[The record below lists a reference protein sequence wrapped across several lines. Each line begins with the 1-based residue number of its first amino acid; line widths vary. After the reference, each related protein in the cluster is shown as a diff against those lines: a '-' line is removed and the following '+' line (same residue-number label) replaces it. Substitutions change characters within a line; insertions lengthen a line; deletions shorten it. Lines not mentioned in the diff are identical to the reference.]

1 MPPKKQKRQND
12 VISNRAG
19 DETGTPV
26 SSEPI
31 FAEAFS
37 DENATPV
44 SKFTTD
50 LSTASFRVGI
60 SRKRGGL
67 SRQPSNLVLL
77 DIDPD
82 SQDSGISLGSNRTV
96 TPLTPL
102 DDVKV
107 ADEELK
113 SKFKFKESKEAKLG
127 MYSFCF

>member
-12 VISNRAG
+12 VISNR
-19 DETGTPV
+19 TGTPV

-50 LSTASFRVGI
+50 LSTTSFRVGI

-82 SQDSGISLGSNRTV
+82 SQDSGISLGSNRTA
-96 TPLTPL
+96 TPLTPSGDIKA
-102 DDVKV
+102 DD
-107 ADEELK
+107 EK
-113 SKFKFKESKEAKLG
+113 SKFKFKESKEANFG
-127 MYSFCF
+127 MHSFCF